1 MEVTV
6 KVIESPSQ
14 NVDEDADEAKA
25 VEVKLIIGLSTIWTS
40 ISGENDEQPK
50 ALKDSTL
57 ILLPVISVLVVSIL
71 DPDLTPTGMSSK

>member
-57 ILLPVISVLVVSIL
+57 IPIFEI
-71 DPDLTPTGMSSK
+71 